1 MAVKEW
7 DMRLMQSS
15 WADVN
20 PWRGCVMIG
29 DINAAGDKVAAVS
42 QLVWVTF
49 FYHVMVTFDAVFV
62 SD

>member
-1 MAVKEW
+1 
-7 DMRLMQSS
+7 
-15 WADVN
+15 
-20 PWRGCVMIG
+20 MIG